1 MKPPQVEIYHSRVG
15 FCSEERDL
23 LNYHQV
29 FCMHN
34 AVRKD
39 FLEILNE
46 ESNLQENY
54 EFATHE
60 YFPALFQLFP
70 DSQMDTLY

>member
-1 MKPPQVEIYHSRVG
+1 
-15 FCSEERDL
+15 
-23 LNYHQV
+23 
-29 FCMHN
+29 MHN

-70 DSQMDTLY
+70 DSQMDTLYWKLVRLEQKTSLDMFNLTIPKWV